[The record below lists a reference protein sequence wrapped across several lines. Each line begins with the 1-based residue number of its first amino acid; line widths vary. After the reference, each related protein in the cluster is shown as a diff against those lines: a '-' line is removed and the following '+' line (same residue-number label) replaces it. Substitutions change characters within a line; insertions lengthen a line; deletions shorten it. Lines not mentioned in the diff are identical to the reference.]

1 MGYAGGASPNP
12 SYHAIGD
19 HSETI
24 QIDFDPAV
32 ISYDELLDEF
42 LAAHDP
48 SVHAYSRQYASLIH
62 VHDEA
67 QRAAAEQA
75 IAAHHA
81 RTGKAVF
88 TQVVPLGAFT
98 LAEDYHQKYQ
108 LRQTRAVE
116 VEFEAIYPDYHD
128 LANSTAA
135 MRVNAY
141 AGGYLP
147 PEGLAAEAPS
157 LGLSDAAVAALAA
170 DIARWYR

>member
-1 MGYAGGASPNP
+1 MGYAGGSSPSP

-19 HSETI
+19 HSESI
-24 QIDFDPAV
+24 QIDFNPDM
-32 ISYDELLDEF
+32 ISYGDLLNEF

-75 IAAHHA
+75 IADHHA

-88 TQVVPLGAFT
+88 TQIVPLSVFT

-116 VEFEAIYPDYHD
+116 VEFEALYPDYRA

-147 PEGLAAEAPS
+147 LDGLAAEAPS
-157 LGLSDAAVAALAA
+157 LGLSDAAAARLAA
-170 DIARWYR
+170 DIERWYR

>member
-1 MGYAGGASPNP
+1 MGYAGGARPDP

-24 QIDFDPAV
+24 QVDFDPAV
-32 ISYDELLDEF
+32 ISYSALLGEF

-62 VHDEA
+62 YHDEA
-67 QRAAAEQA
+67 QRAEAEKA
-75 IAAHHA
+75 LADHHA

-88 TQVVPLGAFT
+88 TQIIPLGAFT

-108 LRQTRAVE
+108 LRQTREVE
-116 VEFEAIYPDYHD
+116 VEFEAIYPDYRD

-147 PEGLAAEAPS
+147 LEGLGAEAPS
-157 LGLSDAAVAALAA
+157 LGLSDAALARLAA
-170 DIARWYR
+170 DIQRWYR